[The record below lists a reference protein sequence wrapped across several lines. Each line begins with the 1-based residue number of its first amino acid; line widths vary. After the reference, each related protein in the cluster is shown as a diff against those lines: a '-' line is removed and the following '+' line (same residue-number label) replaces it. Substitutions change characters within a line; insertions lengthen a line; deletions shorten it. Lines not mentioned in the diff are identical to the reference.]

1 MSLVAAIGDI
11 HGRFERVEAWLR
23 ELEQAHGQKLEL
35 AIAVGDLETFV
46 AAEDP
51 LRKRQ
56 KRTGA
61 AEFGPYAS
69 GAKAMPCP
77 LVFLGGNN
85 EDFAPLHEMQQGG
98 ELAKGVRYLGRAGAT
113 TLASASVAF
122 LSGIFAPT
130 SFERPLEPPR
140 TLELARRAGHFRR
153 WEVEA
158 VAQARDVE
166 LLLLHDWPSGL
177 VRRGIIGPEPT
188 PPAFWGNLQ
197 ASQLVDALRP
207 SWVLCG
213 HQHRA
218 WAGTLGRGPKP
229 TRVACLDEAERPAGA
244 VLWMQLESGEIVR
257 VGWGLSTQPAWER
270 GQPWTAEHAPPPGA

>member
-1 MSLVAAIGDI
+1 MGDI

-23 ELEQAHGQKLEL
+23 ELEQVHGKALEL

-46 AAEDP
+46 EAEAP

-56 KRTGA
+56 KRAGA

-69 GAKAMPCP
+69 GAKRMPCP

-98 ELAKGVRYLGRAGAT
+98 ELAPGVRYLGRAGAVA
-113 TLASASVAF
+113 LAGARAAF

-153 WEVEA
+153 WEVDA
-158 VAQARDVE
+158 VAQSGPVE
-166 LLLLHDWPSGL
+166 LLLLHDWPRGL
-177 VRRGIIGPEPT
+177 VRRGIAGPEPL
-188 PPAFWGNLQ
+188 PPAFWGNVQ

-207 SWVLCG
+207 AWVLCG

-218 WAGTLGRGPKP
+218 WAGTLGRSSKVS
-229 TRVACLDEAERPAGA
+229 RVACLDEAERPAGA
-244 VLWMQLESGEIVR
+244 VFWMELERGEIVR
-257 VGWGLSTQPAWER
+257 AGWGVSAKSAWER
-270 GQPWTAEHAPPPGA
+270 GQLWTAELAPPPGS